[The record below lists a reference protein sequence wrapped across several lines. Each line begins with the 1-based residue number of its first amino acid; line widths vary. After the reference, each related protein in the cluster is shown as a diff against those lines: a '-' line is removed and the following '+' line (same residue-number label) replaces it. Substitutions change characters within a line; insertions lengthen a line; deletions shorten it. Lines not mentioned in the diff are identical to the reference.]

1 MSLHPISILRLT
13 GIIDGLSLIV
23 LLFIAMPLKY
33 MADIPQA
40 VTIVGSLHGGIFVA
54 YFLSIIYTQ
63 LRIQWNVT
71 LSMLAVLVAFIP
83 FGNFAFDFY

>member
-33 MADIPQA
+33 MADIPLA

-63 LRIQWNVT
+63 LRIQWNVA
-71 LSMLAVLVAFIP
+71 LSMLCGL
-83 FGNFAFDFY
+83 